1 MLKSPLAEW
10 RMKPKLKTKMKKNE
24 DQNCQKE
31 SVKDNLIVIH

>member
-1 MLKSPLAEW
+1 MTNE
-10 RMKPKLKTKMKKNE
+10 TKIEDQNEKNE